1 MKTKFLTVAVLTLL
15 LVVACQ
21 TDSEDTFV
29 SESENKEIAVKAP
42 RYVDIGN
49 TVRPIPRSDNG
60 EGLSKSSEKYQVELY
75 MAEYI
80 TSGESEEMG
89 NVIFF
94 NNRGNKQLGADFSP
108 FLSLDGSA
116 DISYYVDKNRE
127 TVDLGA
133 GVSTEAINRAMGTW
147 DDVNCSEFGLN
158 KVSYDGRASGIVA
171 FILGDPDGSD
181 EYVADINHAGWMPAE
196 FFDAIA
202 PPNGSE
208 FILGVTFT
216 FIWVYSNGDPVDTD
230 KNGKADVYT
239 REIYYNDAFP
249 WADGDHYDVETIA
262 LHEAGHG
269 LSQGHFGKLFKTEK
283 NGKYHFAPRAVMNAG
298 YTGIQTSINKTDK
311 AGHCSNWAQWPNN

>member
-1 MKTKFLTVAVLTLL
+1 
-15 LVVACQ
+15 
-21 TDSEDTFV
+21 
-29 SESENKEIAVKAP
+29 
-42 RYVDIGN
+42 
-49 TVRPIPRSDNG
+49 
-60 EGLSKSSEKYQVELY
+60 
-75 MAEYI
+75 
-80 TSGESEEMG
+80 
-89 NVIFF
+89 
-94 NNRGNKQLGADFSP
+94 
-108 FLSLDGSA
+108 
-116 DISYYVDKNRE
+116 
-127 TVDLGA
+127 
-133 GVSTEAINRAMGTW
+133 
-147 DDVNCSEFGLN
+147 
-158 KVSYDGRASGIVA
+158 
-171 FILGDPDGSD
+171 
-181 EYVADINHAGWMPAE
+181 MPAE